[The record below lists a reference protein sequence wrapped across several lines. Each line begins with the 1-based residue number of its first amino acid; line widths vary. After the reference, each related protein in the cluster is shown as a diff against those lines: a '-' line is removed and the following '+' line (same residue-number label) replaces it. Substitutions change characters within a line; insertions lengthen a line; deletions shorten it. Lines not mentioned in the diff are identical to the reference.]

1 MTRIILTIAACVAL
15 ALGGWRLFVYVD
27 ESGYERGRLTAQ
39 GECKQASL
47 EGLTAV
53 IDSAAG
59 LTADAHSASKA
70 INKSIADRQ
79 QADRQT
85 TRDLRHALK
94 LTAPDRAGCVYDAD
108 SMRHINT
115 ARDRAAEAVTS
126 GLGGA
131 MPDAGDADGK
141 SR

>member
-27 ESGYERGRLTAQ
+27 ESGYERGRLAAQ

-47 EGLTAV
+47 DSLNAV
-53 IDSAAG
+53 IDTTAS

-70 INKSIADRQ
+70 LTKSIANRK
-79 QADRQT
+79 QADEQT
-85 TRDLRHALK
+85 TRDLRHALE

-108 SMRHINT
+108 SMRHINA

-126 GLGGA
+126 GLGGP

-141 SR
+141 PR